1 LNDPCFSLFAVAVA
15 LREIALAMKT
25 SACSASKR
33 AVSAVNIQRGKYSS
47 SFLPVMPEF
56 KLDRSGIARKG
67 LSGQAASLDRRS
79 DAGVLGFQ
87 SYQWSG
93 WYK

>member
-1 LNDPCFSLFAVAVA
+1 VFSVQKRTV
-15 LREIALAMKT
+15 IAA
-25 SACSASKR
+25 
-33 AVSAVNIQRGKYSS
+33 NIQRGKYSS
-47 SFLPVMPEF
+47 SSLPVMPEV

-67 LSGQAASLDRRS
+67 LLGQAASLDRRS

-93 WYK
+93 W